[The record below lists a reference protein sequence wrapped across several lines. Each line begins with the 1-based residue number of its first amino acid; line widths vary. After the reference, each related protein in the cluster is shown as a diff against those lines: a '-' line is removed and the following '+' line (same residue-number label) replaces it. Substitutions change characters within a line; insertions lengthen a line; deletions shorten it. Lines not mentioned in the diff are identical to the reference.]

1 MKNRKS
7 YYKQKE
13 LIIFLAF
20 ILTWNG
26 LGAQE
31 KSLDVKTVRFKSI
44 WEMIKANSPMR
55 KAAAKEEMA
64 AIILKNRQAKH
75 WFPRI
80 YAEMRGYRTNDPG
93 MNLMSKMGTGSV
105 EYNDFNPD
113 ILNDPGFHTYEIG
126 KIGIELLLYQGG
138 AGVASTKALEKLAE
152 AKKLQRKLVSLNEY
166 SMSAAVYS
174 RIIISMNSYKEIIKL
189 EKSVDRILRNYQG
202 GLRSNPVEYSG
213 ILGLRALKNRFKA
226 MSGENKTKIESFKEY
241 LEKMSG
247 KPMPEKWTPFDEDSV
262 KFAEKYLNV
271 KKKEGAYRSI
281 NTRVY
286 DAMAQSAE
294 NMADAQKAV
303 YLPMI
308 GLFSEA
314 NLYRGSNDSADS
326 YSAGFY
332 IRMNLLSPTDYGS
345 VKQAKLKSE
354 AAKSRAKD
362 AFLKQTVDLKKLT
375 SMSVTLKNNIIILKE
390 SWALMEKQIMNSL
403 RLYSRGSIK
412 SFQMAEI
419 LSRKADLLIA
429 LTKAEEEYVN
439 VMTGIYR
446 YLATEVKEVKNDR

>member
-1 MKNRKS
+1 MENRKPF
-7 YYKQKE
+7 YKK

-26 LGAQE
+26 LGAQS
-31 KSLDVKTVRFKSI
+31 KSLDVKTLNFKSI
-44 WEMIKANSPMR
+44 WEMIKVNSPMR
-55 KAAAKEEMA
+55 KAAVKEEMA
-64 AIILKNRQAKH
+64 AKIRKNRQAKH

-105 EYNDFNPD
+105 EYNDFNPE
-113 ILNDPGFHTYEIG
+113 ILNDPGFHTYEMG
-126 KIGIELLLYQGG
+126 KIGIDLPLYQGG
-138 AGVASTKALEKLAE
+138 SGVASTKALEKMAE
-152 AKKLQRKLVSLNEY
+152 AKKLQRKLVSLSEY
-166 SMSAAVYS
+166 SMSAAVYG
-174 RIIISMNSYKEIIKL
+174 RIIISRKSYREIIEL
-189 EKSVDRILRNYQG
+189 EKSVDRILGNYQG

-226 MSGENKTKIESFKEY
+226 MAGESKTKIESFRAY

-247 KPMPEKWTPFDEDSV
+247 KPMPKNWTPFDEDAV
-262 KFAEKYLNV
+262 KFAEIYLNV
-271 KKKEGAYRSI
+271 KRKDGEYRSL

-294 NMADAQKAV
+294 NMAEAQKAV

-314 NLYRGSNDSADS
+314 NLYRGGSDSADS

-354 AAKSRAKD
+354 AAKSRAND
-362 AFLKQTVDLKKLT
+362 AFLKETVDLKRLS
-375 SMSVTLKNNIIILKE
+375 SMSATLKNNIKILNE
-390 SWALMEKQIMNSL
+390 SWALMEKQVVNSL

-419 LSRKADLLIA
+419 LSRKADLLTEMI
-429 LTKAEEEYVN
+429 KAEEEYVN
-439 VMTGIYR
+439 VMTGLYR
-446 YLATEVKEVKNDR
+446 YLATEVREVKNDR